1 MTVVVRG
8 RLRSRIARSFGL
20 RMVLGISLT
29 LVVLGAIE
37 YNRVGEDA
45 ERRLERRG
53 LQQAAVDADQIAYA
67 SAEAYDG
74 SPMDAVRKAVNAIG
88 ARHNLERVELV
99 DADGRVVAAADGS
112 AVGKPRTAQALRDAI
127 AQGRS
132 SAREGDH
139 QGRETF
145 AYVVP
150 VYLSDGVF
158 ALHVEQDRAVLA
170 SELADLRS
178 HTLRFILFGIPLGV
192 VLMYL
197 LAGRAL
203 SRRHRAAAEHSVR
216 DALTGLG
223 NHRLFQEELRR
234 AVAGALRRGEPMSLA
249 MVDLDDFK
257 LANDRHGHGY
267 GDRLLVELATALR
280 ESRADDRA
288 FRLGGDEFALIL
300 PFTDLEGARI
310 ALDRV
315 RATAADSLGGTTM
328 SAGVA
333 QLDMDAPSPDRLLQ
347 EADAALYEAKRRGR
361 DVVATFGEVD
371 GGSSLVTVERVAALR
386 RLLDEGRM
394 GAAFQPIWDL
404 EGNRVIGYE
413 ALARPDDD
421 YGFSGPA
428 EAFEIA
434 EAIGRAHQLDHLCC
448 RTILARGQSLAAG
461 ALLFLNLSPQ
471 SLDHDL
477 LTAEGLVSLV
487 EAGGLVPGQV
497 VLEITEQATARRSL
511 VIEKARELHAM
522 GFKLALD
529 DVGAGNAG
537 LEMLG
542 SLPVDYVK
550 VDRGVVT
557 RAGADRSARA
567 VLAAVLAFADQTGAY
582 VIAEGIED
590 EAMLA
595 FIRDPALHPGLRKA
609 GIRGAQGYLLGRPS
623 EDLPADAPLPYSCT

>member
-1 MTVVVRG
+1 MGG
-8 RLRSRIARSFGL
+8 RLASRLTRSFGL
-20 RMVLGISLT
+20 RMALGVSIT
-29 LVVLGAIE
+29 LVVLGGIE
-37 YNRVGEDA
+37 YVRVSRDIEQRLVERSLAETEVGARHLAYAFASAYDA
-45 ERRLERRG
+45 DPM
-53 LQQAAVDADQIAYA
+53 QAVGQAVDAM
-67 SAEAYDG
+67 S
-74 SPMDAVRKAVNAIG
+74 VRP
-88 ARHNLERVELV
+88 HLERTELV
-99 DADGRVVAAADGS
+99 DQHRRVVAASDPSRVDERREDERIS
-112 AVGKPRTAQALRDAI
+112 AALA
-127 AQGRS
+127 GRS
-132 SAREGDH
+132 SSGESGEG
-139 QGRETF
+139 TF
-145 AYVVP
+145 EYVVP
-150 VYLSDGVF
+150 VELPPGTF
-158 ALHVEQDRAVLA
+158 ALVFREQGSAIEP
-170 SELADLRS
+170 ELADLRAG
-178 HTLRFILFGIPLGV
+178 TLLSVLIGIPFGV

-203 SRRHRAAAEHSVR
+203 TRRHRAVAEHSVR

-234 AVAGALRRGEPMSLA
+234 AVAGALRRGEPLALA

-257 LANDRHGHGY
+257 LANDRHGHGH
-267 GDRLLVELATALR
+267 GDRLLVELASTLR
-280 ESRADDRA
+280 ESRAEDRA
-288 FRLGGDEFALIL
+288 FRLGGDEFALLL
-300 PFTDLEGARI
+300 PFTDLEGART
-310 ALDRV
+310 ALERV
-315 RATAADSLGGTTM
+315 RAAAGARLGGTTV

-333 QLDMDAPSPDRLLQ
+333 ELDMDAPSPDRLLQ

-371 GGSSLVTVERVAALR
+371 GGSSLVTVEKVAALR

-404 EGNRVIGYE
+404 PAKRVIGYE
-413 ALARPDDD
+413 ALARPADD
-421 YGFSGPA
+421 YGFAGPA

-448 RTILARGQSLAAG
+448 RTILARGRSLASD

-477 LTAEGLVSLV
+477 MTAEGLVALV
-487 EAGGLVPGQV
+487 EGGGLVPEQV
-497 VLEITEQATARRSL
+497 VLEITEQATARRAF
-511 VIEKARELHAM
+511 VVDKARELRAM

-542 SLPVDYVK
+542 SLPMDYVK

-557 RAGADRSARA
+557 RAVSDRSARA

-590 EAMLA
+590 AEMLA
-595 FIRDPALHPGLRKA
+595 FIRDPQLHPEMRKA

-623 EDLPADAPLPYSCT
+623 EDLTAGDIDAYDRT